1 MLDPQKAAKLIREH
15 FAELTTEQFV
25 ENLRNSSP
33 KIFEEQKRTS
43 QQNSSKSNSFSE
55 TKLKKPI
62 HSMST
67 KVTVAYGENFHL
79 YQEVFDEDYIY
90 LELEGVK
97 FEASYNRIVMPIPIH
112 IWEVIRKYQGIDLSW
127 ASRTDESILQYVE
140 EEVDKRIQKFQQAE
154 NQKNQRLI
162 ALLGSMPYGS
172 ADTSRQQQ
180 IEKGIDYFK
189 NLREHQREIKQ
200 AIEDL
205 EKTNKNP

>member
-1 MLDPQKAAKLIREH
+1 
-15 FAELTTEQFV
+15 
-25 ENLRNSSP
+25 
-33 KIFEEQKRTS
+33 
-43 QQNSSKSNSFSE
+43 
-55 TKLKKPI
+55 
-62 HSMST
+62 MST
-67 KVTVAYGENFHL
+67 KVTVAYGENFHF

-172 ADTSRQQQ
+172 ADSSRQQQ

-189 NLREHQREIKQ
+189 NLRKHQQEIKQ